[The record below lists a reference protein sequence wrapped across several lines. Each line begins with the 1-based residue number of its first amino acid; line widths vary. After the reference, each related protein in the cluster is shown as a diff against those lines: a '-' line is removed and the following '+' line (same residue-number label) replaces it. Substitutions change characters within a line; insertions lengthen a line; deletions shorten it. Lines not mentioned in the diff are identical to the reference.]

1 MKTSVPCPQ
10 CEIPITLDDFE
21 AFSTPFTMKCPHCR
35 VRLKETRVTPL
46 LLLICA
52 LMIPLFIYLTEFVQN
67 FLSGFIPVVEKI
79 PLIIIFLCVLYPVF
93 ALYER
98 FNGLVMF
105 NKGNLHLKHSYN
117 DFWEWFLKHS
127 DDYFHLNEEN
137 FESAFKAIE
146 KQLLKINPAL
156 TFEFSVDLIAGKREF
171 IISADGNL
179 DAFPAVEKLTMAAPV
194 MEKFKVIAFRQ
205 REEASDIQIGD
216 VLLKPENMFFTY
228 TRLDGSLDLDI
239 YLKDSPTNDDDFLAA
254 AFILLDAMVGEYD
267 LAVKVGDIEF
277 RPYEESMFLLP
288 ISELPG
294 LIDQVSKEKLK
305 GI

>member
-10 CEIPITLDDFE
+10 CEVPITLDDFE

-35 VRLKETRVTPL
+35 VKLKETRVTPF

-52 LMIPLFIYLTEFVQN
+52 LMIPLFIYLSELVQSL
-67 FLSGFIPVVEKI
+67 LSGFIPVVEKI
-79 PLIIIFLCVLYPVF
+79 PLIIIFFCVLYPVF

-117 DFWEWFLKHS
+117 EFWKWFFEHS
-127 DDYFHLNEEN
+127 DEYFHLNEEN
-137 FESAFKAIE
+137 LEAAFPTIE

-156 TFEFSVDLIAGKREF
+156 TFEFSVDLIDGKREF

-179 DAFPAVEKLTMAAPV
+179 DAFPAVEKLAMAAPV
-194 MEKFKVIAFRQ
+194 MENFKVIAFRQ

-216 VLLKPENMFFTY
+216 VYLKPENMFFTY
-228 TRLDGSLDLDI
+228 TRLDGLLDLDI
-239 YLKDSPTNDDDFLAA
+239 YLKDSATNDDDCLTA
-254 AFILLDAMVGEYD
+254 AFILLDAIVGEYD

-277 RPYEESMFLLP
+277 RPYEEGIFLQP
-288 ISELPG
+288 ISKLPG
-294 LIDQVSKEKLK
+294 LIDQISSEKRSLV
-305 GI
+305 